1 MKISFNND
9 YSTSAH
15 PIVLQAISALN
26 QDNFIGYGVDNITL
40 KAAKTIKELVGNPNS
55 SVHFLVGGT
64 QTNLTF
70 IASVLRPID
79 AVIAVDSSHIYVHE
93 TGAVE
98 ANGNKILITPGRDGK
113 IVIEEI
119 AKILKTHSDEHMVN
133 PKLVFISNATELGT
147 TYNREDLIKLSSFC
161 KKHNLYLFVDGA
173 RLANALAATNLTL
186 SDLGKYCDAF
196 YLGGT
201 KNGLLFGEALVINN
215 PMLAKDFRFNIKQK
229 GGLLAKGFL
238 LGAQYN
244 AIMKDQ
250 LYLKL
255 ADHANAMGQLIKK
268 ALIKNKYFLFSASNT
283 NQIFVKLSNSLIK
296 KLEKDFI
303 FSIWSSVDAK
313 YSIVRFVTSYATT
326 KEEVAALI
334 KALK

>member
-15 PIVLQAISALN
+15 PLVLQAISALN
-26 QDNFIGYGVDNITL
+26 QDRFIGYGMDNISL
-40 KAAKTIKELVGNPNS
+40 KAAKTIKDLVGNANA

-64 QTNLTF
+64 QANLTF
-70 IASVLRPID
+70 ISAILRPID
-79 AVIAVDSSHIYVHE
+79 AVIAVDSAHIYVHE

-98 ANGNKILITPGRDGK
+98 ASGHKILITPGRDGK
-113 IVIEEI
+113 IVIDEI
-119 AKILKTHSDEHMVN
+119 TKVLKTHSDEHMVN
-133 PKLVFISNATELGT
+133 PKLVFISNSTELGT
-147 TYNREDLIKLSSFC
+147 TYNRQDLVKLSTFC

-173 RLANALAATNLTL
+173 RLANALAATDLTL

-238 LGAQYN
+238 LGAQYS
-244 AIMKDQ
+244 ALMKDQ

-255 ADHANAMGQLIKK
+255 ARHANNMGQQIKK
-268 ALIKNKYFLFSASNT
+268 ALIKYKYPLFSNSNT
-283 NQIFVKLSNSLIK
+283 NQIFVKLPNVLIK
-296 KLEKDFI
+296 KLQSNFI
-303 FSIWSSVDAK
+303 FSIWNNVDAK
-313 YSIVRFVTSYATT
+313 HSIVRFVTSYATS
-326 KEEVAALI
+326 KEEVDALI

>member
-9 YSTSAH
+9 YSTTAH
-15 PIVLQAISALN
+15 PLILQAISALN
-26 QDNFIGYGVDNITL
+26 QDRFIGYGMDNISL
-40 KAAKTIKELVGNPNS
+40 KAAKTIKDLVGNPNAS
-55 SVHFLVGGT
+55 IHFLVGGT

-70 IASVLRPID
+70 IAAILRPID
-79 AVIAVDSSHIYVHE
+79 AVVAIDSAHIYVHE

-98 ANGNKILITPGRDGK
+98 ASGHKILITPGREGK
-113 IVIEEI
+113 IVIDEI
-119 AKILKTHSDEHMVN
+119 EKVLKTHSDEHMVN
-133 PKLVFISNATELGT
+133 PKLVFISNSTELGT
-147 TYNREDLIKLSSFC
+147 TYNRQELIKLSTFC

-173 RLANALAATNLTL
+173 RLANALASTDLTL

-215 PMLAKDFRFNIKQK
+215 PILAKDFRFNIKQK

-244 AIMKDQ
+244 ALMKDE

-255 ADHANAMGQLIKK
+255 ASHANTMGQQIKK
-268 ALIKNKYFLFSASNT
+268 ALIKYKYPLFSNSNT

-296 KLEKDFI
+296 KLQRDFI
-303 FSIWSSVDAK
+303 FSVWSNIDAN
-313 YSIVRFVTSYATT
+313 YSIVRFVTSYATS
-326 KEEVAALI
+326 KEEVEALI

>member
-15 PIVLQAISALN
+15 PLVLQAISALN
-26 QDNFIGYGVDNITL
+26 QDRFIGYGMDNITL
-40 KAAKTIKELVGNPNS
+40 KAAKTIKDLVGNTKA

-70 IASVLRPID
+70 IASILRPID
-79 AVIAVDSSHIYVHE
+79 AVIAVDSAHIYVHE
-93 TGAVE
+93 TGAIE
-98 ANGNKILITPGRDGK
+98 AGGHKILITPGRDGK

-119 AKILKTHSDEHMVN
+119 AKVLKHHSDEHMVN
-133 PKLVFISNATELGT
+133 PKLVFISNSTELGT

-215 PMLAKDFRFNIKQK
+215 PLLAKDFRFNIKQK

-268 ALIKNKYFLFSASNT
+268 ALIKNKYSLFSNSNT
-283 NQIFVKLSNSLIK
+283 NQIFVKLPNSLIK
-296 KLEKDFI
+296 KLQRDFI
-303 FSIWSSVDAK
+303 FSIWSSVDTN

-334 KALK
+334 NAL

>member
-15 PIVLQAISALN
+15 PLVLQAISALN
-26 QDNFIGYGVDNITL
+26 QDRFIGYGLDNITL
-40 KAAKTIKELVGNPNS
+40 KAAKTIKNLVGNAKA
-55 SVHFLVGGT
+55 SVYFLVGGT

-70 IASVLRPID
+70 IASILRPID
-79 AVIAVDSSHIYVHE
+79 AVIAVDSAHIYVHE
-93 TGAVE
+93 TGAIE
-98 ANGNKILITPGRDGK
+98 AGGHKILITPGRDGK

-119 AKILKTHSDEHMVN
+119 VKVLKAHSDEHMVN
-133 PKLVFISNATELGT
+133 PKLVFISNSTELGT

-161 KKHNLYLFVDGA
+161 KKNNLYLFVDGA

-186 SDLGKYCDAF
+186 ADLGKYCDAF

-201 KNGLLFGEALVINN
+201 KNGLLFGEALVINT
-215 PMLAKDFRFNIKQK
+215 PLLAKDFRFNIKQK

-244 AIMKDQ
+244 ALMKEE

-255 ADHANAMGQLIKK
+255 AAHANTMGQQIKK
-268 ALIKNKYFLFSASNT
+268 ALIKYKYPLFSNSNT

-296 KLEKDFI
+296 KLQRDFI
-303 FSIWSSVDAK
+303 FSIWSSVEPN

-326 KEEVAALI
+326 KEEISALIAAL
-334 KALK
+334 K

>member
-15 PIVLQAISALN
+15 PLVLQAISALN
-26 QDNFIGYGVDNITL
+26 QDQFIGYGMDNITL
-40 KAAKTIKELVGNPNS
+40 KAAKTIKDLVVNPKA

-70 IASVLRPID
+70 IASILRPID
-79 AVIAVDSSHIYVHE
+79 AVIAVDSAHIYVHE
-93 TGAVE
+93 TGAIE
-98 ANGNKILITPGRDGK
+98 AGGHKILITPGQDGK
-113 IVIEEI
+113 IVVEEI
-119 AKILKTHSDEHMVN
+119 AKVLKTHSDEHMVN

-147 TYNREDLIKLSSFC
+147 TYNRDDLIKLSMFC

-186 SDLGKYCDAF
+186 ADLGKYCDAF

-215 PMLAKDFRFNIKQK
+215 PLLAKDFRFNIKQK

-238 LGAQYN
+238 LGAQYS

-255 ADHANAMGQLIKK
+255 ADHANTMGQLIKK
-268 ALIKNKYFLFSASNT
+268 ALIKNKYSLFSNSNT
-283 NQIFVKLSNSLIK
+283 NQIFVKLPNSLIK
-296 KLEKDFI
+296 KLERDFI
-303 FSIWSSVDAK
+303 FSIWNSVDAN

-326 KEEVAALI
+326 KDEVAALI
-334 KALK
+334 KAL

>member
-15 PIVLQAISALN
+15 PLVLQAISALN
-26 QDNFIGYGVDNITL
+26 QDRFIGYGMDNITL
-40 KAAKTIKELVGNPNS
+40 QAAKTIKNLVGNKNA

-70 IASVLRPID
+70 IASILRPID
-79 AVIAVDSSHIYVHE
+79 AVIAVDSAHIYVHE
-93 TGAVE
+93 TGAIE
-98 ANGNKILITPGRDGK
+98 AGGHKILITPGRDGK

-119 AKILKTHSDEHMVN
+119 AKVLKAHSDEHMVN
-133 PKLVFISNATELGT
+133 PKLVFISNSTELGT

-161 KKHNLYLFVDGA
+161 KKNNLYLFVDGA

-186 SDLGKYCDAF
+186 ADLGNYCDAF

-215 PMLAKDFRFNIKQK
+215 PVLAKDFRFNIKQK

-244 AIMKDQ
+244 ALMKDE

-255 ADHANAMGQLIKK
+255 ASHANTMGQQIKK
-268 ALIKNKYFLFSASNT
+268 ALIKYKYPLFSNSNT

-296 KLEKDFI
+296 KLQRDFI
-303 FSIWSSVDAK
+303 FSVWSSIDAN

-326 KEEVAALI
+326 KEEVSALIAAL
-334 KALK
+334 K

>member
-15 PIVLQAISALN
+15 PLVLQAISALN
-26 QDNFIGYGVDNITL
+26 QDRFIGYGMDNITL
-40 KAAKTIKELVGNPNS
+40 KAAKTIKDLVGNTKA

-70 IASVLRPID
+70 IASILRPID
-79 AVIAVDSSHIYVHE
+79 AVIAVDSAHIYVHE
-93 TGAVE
+93 TGAIE
-98 ANGNKILITPGRDGK
+98 AGGHKILITPGRDGK

-119 AKILKTHSDEHMVN
+119 AKVLKHHSDEHMVN
-133 PKLVFISNATELGT
+133 PKLVFISNSTELGT

-161 KKHNLYLFVDGA
+161 KKNNLYLFVDGA

-186 SDLGKYCDAF
+186 ADLGKYCDAF

-215 PMLAKDFRFNIKQK
+215 PLLAKDFRFNIKQK

-268 ALIKNKYFLFSASNT
+268 ALIKNKYSLFSNSNT
-283 NQIFVKLSNSLIK
+283 NQIFVKLPNSLIK
-296 KLEKDFI
+296 KLQRDFI
-303 FSIWSSVDAK
+303 FSIWSSVDTN

-334 KALK
+334 NAL

>member
-15 PIVLQAISALN
+15 PLVLQAISALN
-26 QDNFIGYGVDNITL
+26 QDRFIGYGLDNITL
-40 KAAKTIKELVGNPNS
+40 KAAKTIKNLVGNAKA
-55 SVHFLVGGT
+55 SVYFLVGGT

-70 IASVLRPID
+70 IASILRPID
-79 AVIAVDSSHIYVHE
+79 AVIAVDSAHIYVHE
-93 TGAVE
+93 TGAIE
-98 ANGNKILITPGRDGK
+98 AGGHKILITPGRDGK

-119 AKILKTHSDEHMVN
+119 VKVLKAHSDEHMVN
-133 PKLVFISNATELGT
+133 PKLVFISNSTELGT

-161 KKHNLYLFVDGA
+161 KKNNLYLFVDGA

-186 SDLGKYCDAF
+186 ADLGKYCDAF

-215 PMLAKDFRFNIKQK
+215 PVLAKDFRFNIKQK

-255 ADHANAMGQLIKK
+255 ADHANAMGQQIKK
-268 ALIKNKYFLFSASNT
+268 ALIKYKYPLFSNSNT
-283 NQIFVKLSNSLIK
+283 NQIFVKLSNSLIN
-296 KLEKDFI
+296 KLQRDFI
-303 FSIWSSVDAK
+303 FSVWSSIDAN

-326 KEEVAALI
+326 KEEVSALIAAL
-334 KALK
+334 K

>member
-15 PIVLQAISALN
+15 PLVLQAISALN
-26 QDNFIGYGVDNITL
+26 QDRFIGYGMDNITL
-40 KAAKTIKELVGNPNS
+40 KAAKTIKDLVGNTKA

-70 IASVLRPID
+70 IASILRPID
-79 AVIAVDSSHIYVHE
+79 AVIAVDSAHIYVHE
-93 TGAVE
+93 TGAIE
-98 ANGNKILITPGRDGK
+98 AGGHKILITPGRDGK

-119 AKILKTHSDEHMVN
+119 AKVLKHHSDEHMVN
-133 PKLVFISNATELGT
+133 PKLVFISNSTELGT

-215 PMLAKDFRFNIKQK
+215 PLLAKDFRFNIKQK

-255 ADHANAMGQLIKK
+255 ANHANAMGQLIKK
-268 ALIKNKYFLFSASNT
+268 ALIKNKYSLFSNSNT
-283 NQIFVKLSNSLIK
+283 NQIFVKLPNSLIK
-296 KLEKDFI
+296 KLQRDFI
-303 FSIWSSVDAK
+303 FSIWSSVDTN

-334 KALK
+334 NAL

>member
-15 PIVLQAISALN
+15 PLVLNAILALK
-26 QDNFIGYGVDNITL
+26 QDRFIGYGMDNITL
-40 KAAKTIKELVGNPNS
+40 KAAKTIKDLVENPKA

-70 IASVLRPID
+70 ISSILRPID
-79 AVIAVDSSHIYVHE
+79 AVIAVDSAHIYVHE
-93 TGAVE
+93 TGAIE
-98 ANGNKILITPGRDGK
+98 AGGHKILITPGREGK

-119 AKILKTHSDEHMVN
+119 AKVLRNHSDEHMVN
-133 PKLVFISNATELGT
+133 PKLVFISNSTELGT

-215 PMLAKDFRFNIKQK
+215 PLLAKDFRFNIKQK

-244 AIMKDQ
+244 AIMKDK

-268 ALIKNKYFLFSASNT
+268 ALIKNKYSLFSNSNT
-283 NQIFVKLSNSLIK
+283 NQIFVKLPNSLIK
-296 KLEKDFI
+296 KLRRDFI
-303 FSIWSSVDAK
+303 FSIWSSVDTN

-334 KALK
+334 NAL

>member
-15 PIVLQAISALN
+15 PLVLQAISALN
-26 QDNFIGYGVDNITL
+26 QDRFIGYGMDNITL
-40 KAAKTIKELVGNPNS
+40 KAAKTIKDLVGNTKA

-70 IASVLRPID
+70 IASILRPID
-79 AVIAVDSSHIYVHE
+79 AVIAVDSAHIYVHE
-93 TGAVE
+93 TGAIE
-98 ANGNKILITPGRDGK
+98 AGGHKILITPGRDGK

-119 AKILKTHSDEHMVN
+119 AKVLKHHSDEHMVN
-133 PKLVFISNATELGT
+133 PKLVFISNSTELGT

-215 PMLAKDFRFNIKQK
+215 PLLAKDFRFNIKQK

-268 ALIKNKYFLFSASNT
+268 ALIKNKYSLFSNSNT
-283 NQIFVKLSNSLIK
+283 NQIFVKLPNSLIK
-296 KLEKDFI
+296 KLRRDFI
-303 FSIWSSVDAK
+303 FSIWSSVDTN

-334 KALK
+334 NAL

>member
-15 PIVLQAISALN
+15 PLVLQAISALN
-26 QDNFIGYGVDNITL
+26 QDRFIGYGMDNISL
-40 KAAKTIKELVGNPNS
+40 KAVKTIKDLVGNANA

-64 QTNLTF
+64 QANLTF
-70 IASVLRPID
+70 ISAILRPID
-79 AVIAVDSSHIYVHE
+79 AVIAVDSAHIYVHE

-98 ANGNKILITPGRDGK
+98 ASGHKILITPGRDGK
-113 IVIEEI
+113 IVIDEI
-119 AKILKTHSDEHMVN
+119 TKVLKTHSDEHMVN
-133 PKLVFISNATELGT
+133 PKLVFISNSTELGT
-147 TYNREDLIKLSSFC
+147 TYNRQDLIKLSTFC

-173 RLANALAATNLTL
+173 RLANALAATDLTL

-238 LGAQYN
+238 LGAQYS
-244 AIMKDQ
+244 ALMKDQ

-255 ADHANAMGQLIKK
+255 ARHANNMGQQIKK
-268 ALIKNKYFLFSASNT
+268 ALIKYKYPLFSNSNT
-283 NQIFVKLSNSLIK
+283 NQIFVKLPNVLIK
-296 KLEKDFI
+296 KLQSNFI
-303 FSIWSSVDAK
+303 FSIWNNVDAK
-313 YSIVRFVTSYATT
+313 HSIVRFVTSYATS
-326 KEEVAALI
+326 KEEVDALI

>member
-15 PIVLQAISALN
+15 PLVLNAISALK
-26 QDNFIGYGVDNITL
+26 QDRLIGYGMDNITL
-40 KAAKTIKELVGNPNS
+40 KAAKTIKDLVENPKA

-70 IASVLRPID
+70 IASILRPID
-79 AVIAVDSSHIYVHE
+79 AVIAVDSAHIYVHE
-93 TGAVE
+93 TGAIE
-98 ANGNKILITPGRDGK
+98 AGGHKILITPGREGK

-119 AKILKTHSDEHMVN
+119 AKVLKHHSDEHMVN
-133 PKLVFISNATELGT
+133 PKLVFISNSTELGT

-215 PMLAKDFRFNIKQK
+215 PLLAKDFRFNIKQK

-268 ALIKNKYFLFSASNT
+268 ALIKNKYSLFSNSNT
-283 NQIFVKLSNSLIK
+283 NQIFVKLPNSLIK
-296 KLEKDFI
+296 KLRRDFI
-303 FSIWSSVDAK
+303 FSIWSSVDTN

-326 KEEVAALI
+326 KEEVATLI
-334 KALK
+334 KAL

>member
-268 ALIKNKYFLFSASNT
+268 ALIKNKYFLYSASNT

>member
-15 PIVLQAISALN
+15 PLVLNAISALK
-26 QDNFIGYGVDNITL
+26 QDRFIGYGMDNITL
-40 KAAKTIKELVGNPNS
+40 KAAKTIKDLVGNTKA

-70 IASVLRPID
+70 IASILRPID
-79 AVIAVDSSHIYVHE
+79 AVIAVDSAHIYVHE
-93 TGAVE
+93 TGAIE
-98 ANGNKILITPGRDGK
+98 AGGHKILITPGREGK

-119 AKILKTHSDEHMVN
+119 AKVLKHHSDEHMVN
-133 PKLVFISNATELGT
+133 PKLVFISNSTELGT

-215 PMLAKDFRFNIKQK
+215 PLLAKDFRFNIKQK

-268 ALIKNKYFLFSASNT
+268 ALIKNKYSLFSNSNT
-283 NQIFVKLSNSLIK
+283 NQIFVKLPNSLIK
-296 KLEKDFI
+296 KLQRDFI
-303 FSIWSSVDAK
+303 FSIWSSVDAN
-313 YSIVRFVTSYATT
+313 YSVVRFVTSYATT

-334 KALK
+334 KAL

>member
-15 PIVLQAISALN
+15 PLVLNAISALK
-26 QDNFIGYGVDNITL
+26 QDRLIGYGMDNITL
-40 KAAKTIKELVGNPNS
+40 KAAKTIKDLVENPKA

-70 IASVLRPID
+70 IASILRPID
-79 AVIAVDSSHIYVHE
+79 AVIAVDSAHIYVHE
-93 TGAVE
+93 TGAIE
-98 ANGNKILITPGRDGK
+98 ASGHKILITPGRDGK

-119 AKILKTHSDEHMVN
+119 AKVLKHHSDEHMVN
-133 PKLVFISNATELGT
+133 PKLVFISNSTELGT

-215 PMLAKDFRFNIKQK
+215 PLLAKDFRFNIKQK

-268 ALIKNKYFLFSASNT
+268 ALIKNKYSLFSNSNT
-283 NQIFVKLSNSLIK
+283 NQIFVKLPNSLIK
-296 KLEKDFI
+296 KLQRDFI
-303 FSIWSSVDAK
+303 FSIWSSVDNN

-334 KALK
+334 KAL

>member
-9 YSTSAH
+9 YSTTAH
-15 PIVLQAISALN
+15 PLILQAISALN
-26 QDNFIGYGVDNITL
+26 QNPFIGYGMDNISL
-40 KAAKTIKELVGNPNS
+40 KAAKTIKDLVGNANA

-64 QTNLTF
+64 QANLTF
-70 IASVLRPID
+70 ISAILRPID
-79 AVIAVDSSHIYVHE
+79 AVIAVDSAHIYVHE

-98 ANGNKILITPGRDGK
+98 ASGHKILITPGRDGK
-113 IVIEEI
+113 IVIDEI
-119 AKILKTHSDEHMVN
+119 TKVLKTHSDEHMVN

-147 TYNREDLIKLSSFC
+147 TYNRQELIKLSSFC
-161 KKHNLYLFVDGA
+161 KKNNLYLFVDGA
-173 RLANALAATNLTL
+173 RLANALASTDLTL

-215 PMLAKDFRFNIKQK
+215 PILAKDFRFNIKQK

-238 LGAQYN
+238 LGAQYS
-244 AIMKDQ
+244 ALMKDQ

-255 ADHANAMGQLIKK
+255 ARHANNMGQQIKK
-268 ALIKNKYFLFSASNT
+268 ALIKYKYPLLSNSNT
-283 NQIFVKLSNSLIK
+283 NQIFVKLPNALIK
-296 KLEKDFI
+296 KLQNDFI
-303 FSIWSSVDAK
+303 FSIWSNVDAK
-313 YSIVRFVTSYATT
+313 HSIVRFVTSYATS
-326 KEEVAALI
+326 KEEVDALI

>member
-15 PIVLQAISALN
+15 PIVLQAILALN
-26 QDNFIGYGVDNITL
+26 QDNFIGYGMDNITL
-40 KAAKTIKELVGNPNS
+40 KAAKTIKELVGNSNS

-119 AKILKTHSDEHMVN
+119 AKILKLHSDEHMVN

-173 RLANALAATNLTL
+173 RLASALAATNLTL

-283 NQIFVKLSNSLIK
+283 NQIFVKLSNALIK

>member
-15 PIVLQAISALN
+15 PLVLQAISALN
-26 QDNFIGYGVDNITL
+26 QDRFIGYGMDNITL
-40 KAAKTIKELVGNPNS
+40 KAAKSIKDLVGNPKA

-70 IASVLRPID
+70 IASILRPID
-79 AVIAVDSSHIYVHE
+79 AVIAVDSAHIYVHE
-93 TGAVE
+93 TGAIE
-98 ANGNKILITPGRDGK
+98 AGGHKILITPGRDGK
-113 IVIEEI
+113 IVVEEI
-119 AKILKTHSDEHMVN
+119 AKVLTAHSDEHMVN

-147 TYNREDLIKLSSFC
+147 TYNREDLIKLSMFC

-186 SDLGKYCDAF
+186 ADLGKYCDAF

-215 PMLAKDFRFNIKQK
+215 PLLGKDFRFNIKQK

-238 LGAQYN
+238 LGAQYS

-255 ADHANAMGQLIKK
+255 ADHANTMGQLIKK
-268 ALIKNKYFLFSASNT
+268 ALIKNKYSLFSNSNT
-283 NQIFVKLSNSLIK
+283 NQIFVKLPNSLIK
-296 KLEKDFI
+296 KLERDFI
-303 FSIWSSVDAK
+303 FSIWNSVDAN

-334 KALK
+334 KVL

>member
-15 PIVLQAISALN
+15 PLVLQAISALN
-26 QDNFIGYGVDNITL
+26 QDRFIGYGMDNISL
-40 KAAKTIKELVGNPNS
+40 KAVKTIKDLVGNANA

-64 QTNLTF
+64 QANLTF
-70 IASVLRPID
+70 ISAILRPID
-79 AVIAVDSSHIYVHE
+79 AVIAVDSAHIYVHE

-98 ANGNKILITPGRDGK
+98 ASGHKILITPGRDGK
-113 IVIEEI
+113 IVIDEI
-119 AKILKTHSDEHMVN
+119 TKVLKTHSDEHMVN
-133 PKLVFISNATELGT
+133 PKLVFISNSTELGT
-147 TYNREDLIKLSSFC
+147 TYNRQDLIKLSTFC

-173 RLANALAATNLTL
+173 RLANALAATDLTL
-186 SDLGKYCDAF
+186 TDLGKYCDAF

-238 LGAQYN
+238 LGAQYS
-244 AIMKDQ
+244 ALMKDQ

-255 ADHANAMGQLIKK
+255 ARHANNMGQQIKK
-268 ALIKNKYFLFSASNT
+268 ALIKYKYPLFSNSNT
-283 NQIFVKLSNSLIK
+283 NQIFVKLPNVLIK
-296 KLEKDFI
+296 KLQSNFI
-303 FSIWSSVDAK
+303 FSIWNNVDAK
-313 YSIVRFVTSYATT
+313 HSIVRFVTSYATS
-326 KEEVAALI
+326 KEEVDALI

>member
-70 IASVLRPID
+70 IASALRPID

-113 IVIEEI
+113 ILIEEI

-296 KLEKDFI
+296 KL
-303 FSIWSSVDAK
+303 
-313 YSIVRFVTSYATT
+313 
-326 KEEVAALI
+326 
-334 KALK
+334 